1 MLLGHSSGGD
11 VVIAIAERLKAANV
25 PVALILGFDP
35 TPIAGRIPS
44 NVEMF
49 INLYQATNL
58 IGGGSACRLRIF
70 AGGLS
75 MWICASIARSFTSR
89 STSPT

>member
-1 MLLGHSSGGD
+1 MGIPPERD
-11 VVIAIAERLKAANV
+11 AVIAIAERLKAANV
-25 PVALILGFDP
+25 PVALIFGFDP

-58 IGGGSACRLRIF
+58 IGGGSRGAGLPIF
-70 AGGLS
+70 AGGS
-75 MWICASIARSFTSR
+75 
-89 STSPT
+89 